1 MSDRPLECS
10 SEEHKLSGRT
20 DHGTGWEHYNDQSQ
34 QEKVLEGK
42 FMMMC
47 SLNVRHISKI
57 IHTSNLWKVGRVK
70 GEMIFSRVVTK
81 SLFLQQVKAVVLVTF
96 DVVMDC
102 RHCCYFNGGEILLHL
117 SSQVALE
124 ASDLSCDLI
133 TTSISSSD
141 VSFFSIIE
149 YL

>member
-34 QEKVLEGK
+34 QENVLEGK
-42 FMMMC
+42 YMVMC

-70 GEMIFSRVVTK
+70 GEMVFSRVVTK

-102 RHCCYFNGGEILLHL
+102 RHCCYFNGGRFSCICQARLLWKLLTWVVTWLQLL
-117 SSQVALE
+117 SVVLMFHSL
-124 ASDLSCDLI
+124 
-133 TTSISSSD
+133 
-141 VSFFSIIE
+141 VS
-149 YL
+149 